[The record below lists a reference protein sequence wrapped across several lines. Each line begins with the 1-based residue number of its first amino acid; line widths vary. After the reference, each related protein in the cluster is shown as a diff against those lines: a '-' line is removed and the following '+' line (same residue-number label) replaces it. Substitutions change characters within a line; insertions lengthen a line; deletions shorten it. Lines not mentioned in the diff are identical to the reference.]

1 MNMRATSSKI
11 AAALA
16 ALLACAAPGL
26 AQQAAPGRIA
36 LELNKLEPAGPACR
50 AYLALRSGLAARL
63 ETLTLDLVLFD
74 GDGVVLRRV
83 AVEAGPLRAGK
94 VAVRA
99 FDMAELNCAAL
110 GRVLLNG
117 VLACRDADGARK
129 GCLDLIDVSSRAA
142 APLID

>member
-1 MNMRATSSKI
+1 MTMRATSLWT
-11 AAALA
+11 ATALA
-16 ALLACAAPGL
+16 AALACAAPAHAGD
-26 AQQAAPGRIA
+26 GRIA

-50 AYLALRSGLAARL
+50 AFLALRNGLAQRL

-74 GDGVVLRRV
+74 ADGVVLRRV

-94 VAVRA
+94 SAVRA
-99 FDMAELNCAAL
+99 FDVAELDCAAL

-117 VLACRDADGARK
+117 VLACRDADGPRE
-129 GCLDLIDVSSRAA
+129 GCLDLIAVSSRAS